1 MPQPTIVHTP
11 PKYQRTVS
19 GLPISQKTHHRA
31 IWPLISLLRKVMGS
45 IGFNQVIGA
54 SSVASDEE
62 LSADGI
68 APQFLPLLVAVGA
81 LLEQISYSKGRTKAR
96 LGASAPQHL

>member
-54 SSVASDEE
+54 SNVASDEE

-68 APQFLPLLVAVGA
+68 GPQFLPLLVAFGA
-81 LLEQISYSKGRTKAR
+81 LLKQI
-96 LGASAPQHL
+96 